1 MAAPVGE
8 GEGGYREY
16 DPGRALHV
24 LHARAGG
31 VDLDGGQGEIRQA
44 HHTRTQVLRSVR

>member
-8 GEGGYREY
+8 VEGVVREY
-16 DPGRALHV
+16 DPGRAQQV

-31 VDLDGGQGEIRQA
+31 VDHNGILSE
-44 HHTRTQVLRSVR
+44 VR